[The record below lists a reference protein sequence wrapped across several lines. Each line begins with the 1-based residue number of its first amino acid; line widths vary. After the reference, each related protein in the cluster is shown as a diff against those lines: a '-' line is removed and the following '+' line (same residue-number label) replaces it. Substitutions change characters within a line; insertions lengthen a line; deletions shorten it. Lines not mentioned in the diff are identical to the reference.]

1 MLCEEHRPKQAGA
14 ELADSYTFNPHKW
27 LFTNFDC
34 NVLWVA
40 DRAPLL
46 ETLSILRRT
55 CATRPRNPAR

>member
-1 MLCEEHRPKQAGA
+1 MCCEEHRGHQAGA
-14 ELADSYTFNPHKW
+14 EQADSYTFNPHKW

-46 ETLSILRRT
+46 RALSTLPPYLRNEASDR
-55 CATRPRNPAR
+55 AR